1 MQNKSWVIKA
11 FIITFIVS
19 LGISGIVTVIANNS
33 NVIIS
38 SIITIIVVV
47 LGIIFDIIG
56 TSVLT
61 ANEATFHA
69 KASNKISGAKE
80 SIKLIKNSSN
90 IANFCN
96 DIVGDVCGIVAG
108 SMATTIAISIAV
120 NFSIDKVIVSLLIS
134 AILSSVT
141 VGGKALGK
149 GIAVKYSDNIIG
161 IVGSI
166 INKFKRK

>member
-11 FIITFIVS
+11 FIFTFLVC
-19 LGISGIVTVIANNS
+19 LGISSVVNVIANQNNFILS
-33 NVIIS
+33 F
-38 SIITIIVVV
+38 IITIVVV
-47 LGIIFDIIG
+47 AIGIIFDIIG

-69 KASNKISGAKE
+69 KASNKIKGAKE
-80 SIKLIKNSSN
+80 CIKLIKNASN

-108 SMATTIAISIAV
+108 SMTTTIAIYLSI
-120 NFSIDKVIVSLLIS
+120 NFSIDKTLISLLV
-134 AILSSVT
+134 AAVLSSIT

-149 GIAVKYSDNIIG
+149 SLAIKYNDSIIF
-161 IVGSI
+161 IVGRI